1 MAPQPTGHAQGSQ
14 SGATDMRPY
23 PGRLGQKNFVNYRVS
38 PMDIHAAVHGN
49 EIIRWS
55 GRPAWSEYVFLWFI
69 TVVFGV
75 RAVLSV
81 WWGQWGVVA
90 IHLAG
95 MAVFVGLAV
104 FFRRT
109 TRYTVTQEAIYRTTG
124 ILGQRQDRLPMSEVE
139 SVSVRQSGLD
149 RLLGIGTLALHRE
162 DGTYVRLAGLRDPEV
177 IQRKLE
183 PLLRTAKPR

>member
-1 MAPQPTGHAQGSQ
+1 MEPDVPRH
-14 SGATDMRPY
+14 
-23 PGRLGQKNFVNYRVS
+23 GREVT
-38 PMDIHAAVHGN
+38 
-49 EIIRWS
+49 RWS
-55 GRPAWSEYVFLWFI
+55 GQPAWSEYVFLWFI

-75 RAVLSV
+75 RAGLSI
-81 WWGQWGVVA
+81 WWGQWGIVA
-90 IHLAG
+90 IHLVG

-124 ILGQRQDRLPMSEVE
+124 ILGQREDRLPMSEVE

-177 IQRKLE
+177 IQRKVE
-183 PLLRTAKPR
+183 PLLRNAKPRGIGAGIDRQPE